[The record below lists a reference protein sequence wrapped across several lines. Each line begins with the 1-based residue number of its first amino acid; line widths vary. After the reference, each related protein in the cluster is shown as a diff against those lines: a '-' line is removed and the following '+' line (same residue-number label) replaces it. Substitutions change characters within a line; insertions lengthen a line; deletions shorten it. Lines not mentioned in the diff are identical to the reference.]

1 MGSNFFSDDF
11 FGWEEDDD
19 ENIRSAAE
27 GAEGEPIVEFDD
39 AQYWVDDTDD
49 YQRTARQISRIIEI
63 AINEEG
69 LPIVGEILK
78 TLETR
83 LGWRME
89 VTAEASL
96 LEDTLYHT
104 YNTYDEDIWLQYVNS
119 LQFHKLSRDIYHVS
133 SEAAADF
140 MNEYMGNKRPF
151 KKHVRNFLWTIVKR
165 LDFS

>member
-78 TLETR
+78 TLQILEKCLSKVAR
-83 LGWRME
+83 ASPLHFALACH
-89 VTAEASL
+89 VTSIRRHESQKI
-96 LEDTLYHT
+96 E
-104 YNTYDEDIWLQYVNS
+104 
-119 LQFHKLSRDIYHVS
+119 
-133 SEAAADF
+133 
-140 MNEYMGNKRPF
+140 
-151 KKHVRNFLWTIVKR
+151 
-165 LDFS
+165 